1 LLEGHLARAKVS
13 RQARGA
19 ERQEGVIP
27 MKSSRYPQGVGALV
41 GLLLAACAASET
53 QSSTASQALAEG
65 LACGELERGGAV
77 RPFSDNALGV
87 GMVEL
92 RAEDLPTYRGREDDL
107 DPNARV
113 GVRYSV
119 AAVPGSSAAWFERQ
133 VHCYRAAHSEARIRD
148 PLLVEEARVSV
159 STASGRYLVD
169 VTSRDPDTARE
180 VLAAVSR

>member
-1 LLEGHLARAKVS
+1 
-13 RQARGA
+13 
-19 ERQEGVIP
+19 
-27 MKSSRYPQGVGALV
+27 MKSPKYPQAAAAVAGF
-41 GLLLAACAASET
+41 LLAACAASEN
-53 QSSTASQALAEG
+53 QSATAPQALAEG

-77 RPFSDNALGV
+77 RPFSDNAPGV
-87 GMVEL
+87 GMVVL
-92 RAEDLPTYRGREDDL
+92 RAEDLPTYRGREDDI

-133 VHCYRAAHSEARIRD
+133 VHCYRASQTEARVRD
-148 PLLVEEARVSV
+148 PLLVEDARVSV

-180 VLAAVSR
+180 VLAAVAR